1 MKRVELYRWY
11 VVDGMFRRRRLTT
24 YHMSPDE
31 AARRFPGA
39 VREPRTWRYQFML
52 DKPGGHQ
59 PETRTLPSAN
69 LFNLPDLQGVGDR
82 SLRGIDRAAV
92 VRPTE
97 TEDRSRD

>member
-39 VREPRTWRYQFML
+39 EREPRTRRYQFML
-52 DKPGGHQ
+52 ETQVRHEPA
-59 PETRTLPSAN
+59 TRTLPLAH
-69 LFNLPDLQGVGDR
+69 LPDVTGTA
-82 SLRGIDRAAV
+82 DRASHASV
-92 VRPTE
+92 ERLPVGRPKE
-97 TEDRSRD
+97 TEDRSRDG

>member
-39 VREPRTWRYQFML
+39 EREPRTRRYLFML
-52 DKPGGHQ
+52 EKPVRHE
-59 PETRTLPSAN
+59 PATRTLPLAHR
-69 LFNLPDLQGVGDR
+69 PGTA
-82 SLRGIDRAAV
+82 DRAPRAGV
-92 VRPTE
+92 ERLPVGRPQE
-97 TEDRSRD
+97 TEDRSRDG